1 MNTTAAAI
9 VQKLK
14 RVLLRKSGRCAHDC
28 PIGMIAGLTVVAA
41 ITAQLQFDRQA
52 LRDPELG
59 Q

>member
-1 MNTTAAAI
+1 
-9 VQKLK
+9 
-14 RVLLRKSGRCAHDC
+14 
-28 PIGMIAGLTVVAA
+28 MIAGLTVVAA